1 MVRDGWR
8 IRPVADYEIPEELMY
23 TKDDEWIRREDDQ
36 VVIGVSDFAQNQ
48 LGDIVFVELPEV
60 GATTE
65 SGKTFG
71 TIESVKAVSDLYA
84 PLSGEVLAVNEA
96 LEDAPEKVNESCY
109 GEGWLITLRLS
120 DEAELEALLDANH
133 YRQSVAE
140 RDS

>member
-1 MVRDGWR
+1 M
-8 IRPVADYEIPEELMY
+8 ADYEIPEELMY
-23 TKDDEWIRREDDQ
+23 TSDDEWIRRQDDR
-36 VVIGVSDFAQNQ
+36 VVIGVSDFAQSQ

-60 GATTE
+60 GTTT
-65 SGKTFG
+65 SAGTTFG

-109 GEGWLITLRLS
+109 GDGWLIELRPS
-120 DEAELEALLDANH
+120 DETELEALLDANH